1 MTPLFRRV
9 RAVVVTLLALALV
22 ATAVWWFTRPKP
34 VPVLL
39 VEVGHGVVEATL
51 SNTRAGEIEA
61 CQRTRLSTIIGGRI
75 DFLGV
80 EEGDRVEAGQVLMRL
95 WNADQDA
102 RLAVNRAQLD
112 TARKRVQ
119 EACAQ
124 ADNAERE
131 AARQTEL
138 FQRNFISA
146 SREEQ
151 ARTEARARRAACDTA
166 RADTRTAEAQI
177 EATATDR
184 QRTVLIAPFAGT
196 VAKIT
201 GELGEYST
209 PSPPGVPTPPAI
221 DLIDD
226 SCLYVK
232 APMDEID
239 APKIH
244 PGQRARVTLDALPG
258 KVFDATVKRIAP
270 YITAVEKQARTV
282 DVDLDFVRPDEAR
295 GLLVGYSAD
304 AEIVLEVRENV
315 LRIPTATL
323 QEGNQVLLYRE
334 SDGTLEAREIK
345 PGVAN
350 WDYTEVLDGLA
361 AGDRIVSSLERE
373 GVEPGA
379 RVEPENDGR
388 AAR

>member
-1 MTPLFRRV
+1 MKPFVRRSLI
-9 RAVVVTLLALALV
+9 AFVVLALIA
-22 ATAVWWFTRPKP
+22 AGIWWFTRPKP
-34 VPVLL
+34 IPVRL
-39 VEVGHGVVEATL
+39 VEVARGTVEATL

-61 CQRTRLSTIIGGRI
+61 CQRTKLSTIIGGRI
-75 DFLGV
+75 DYLGV
-80 EEGDRVEAGQVLMRL
+80 KEGDRVQAGQVLLRL
-95 WNADQDA
+95 WSEDQEA
-102 RLAVNRAQLD
+102 RLAVNRAQLE
-112 TARKRVQ
+112 TAHRRVQ
-119 EACAQ
+119 EACSQ

-131 AARQTEL
+131 AARQEEL
-138 FQRNFISA
+138 FQRKFVST
-146 SREEQ
+146 SRVEQ
-151 ARTEARARRAACDTA
+151 ARTEARARRAACDTT

-177 EATATDR
+177 TATSTDR

-244 PGQRARVTLDALPG
+244 PDQRTRVTLDALPG
-258 KVFDATVKRIAP
+258 KVFEARVKRVAP

-282 DVDLDFVRPDEAR
+282 EVDIDFVHPEEAK

-304 AEIVLEVRENV
+304 AEIVLAVRENT
-315 LRIPTATL
+315 LRVPTSTL
-323 QEGNQVLLYRE
+323 REGNRVLLYRAD
-334 SDGTLEAREIK
+334 DGRLEERVIK
-345 PGVAN
+345 AGVAN
-350 WDYTEVLDGLA
+350 WEFTEVLEGLA
-361 AGDRIVSSLERE
+361 EGDRIAASLERE
-373 GVEPGA
+373 GVKAGA
-379 RVEPENDGR
+379 RVRPEDEAGASR
-388 AAR
+388 

>member
-1 MTPLFRRV
+1 MKPFVRRSLI
-9 RAVVVTLLALALV
+9 AFVVLALIA
-22 ATAVWWFTRPKP
+22 AGIWWFTRPKP
-34 VPVLL
+34 IPVRL
-39 VEVGHGVVEATL
+39 VEVARGTVEATL

-61 CQRTRLSTIIGGRI
+61 CQRTKLSTIIGGRI
-75 DFLGV
+75 DYLGV
-80 EEGDRVEAGQVLMRL
+80 KEGDHVQAGQVLLRL
-95 WNADQDA
+95 WSEDQEA
-102 RLAVNRAQLD
+102 RLTVNRAQLE

-131 AARQTEL
+131 AARQDEL
-138 FQRNFISA
+138 FQRKFVSA
-146 SREEQ
+146 SRVEQ
-151 ARTEARARRAACDTA
+151 ARTEARARRAACDTT

-177 EATATDR
+177 TATSTDR

-244 PGQRARVTLDALPG
+244 PDQRTRVTLDALPG
-258 KVFDATVKRIAP
+258 KVFEARVKRIAP

-282 DVDLDFVRPDEAR
+282 EVDIDFVNPEEAK

-304 AEIVLEVRENV
+304 AEIVLAVRENT
-315 LRIPTATL
+315 LRVPTSTL
-323 QEGNQVLLYRE
+323 REGNRVLLYRAD
-334 SDGTLEAREIK
+334 DGRLEERVIK
-345 PGVAN
+345 AGVAN
-350 WDYTEVLDGLA
+350 WEFTEVLEGLA
-361 AGDRIVSSLERE
+361 EGDRIAASLERE
-373 GVEPGA
+373 GVKAGA
-379 RVEPENDGR
+379 RVRPEDGTGASR
-388 AAR
+388 

>member
-1 MTPLFRRV
+1 MKPFVRRSLIV
-9 RAVVVTLLALALV
+9 FVVLALIAGGI
-22 ATAVWWFTRPKP
+22 WWLTRPKP
-34 VPVLL
+34 IPVRL
-39 VEVGHGVVEATL
+39 VEVARGTVEATL

-61 CQRTRLSTIIGGRI
+61 CQRTKLSTIIGGRI
-75 DFLGV
+75 DYLGV
-80 EEGDRVEAGQVLMRL
+80 KEGDRVQAGQVLLRL
-95 WNADQDA
+95 WNEDQEA
-102 RLAVNRAQLD
+102 RLAVNRAQLES
-112 TARKRVQ
+112 ARRRVQ
-119 EACAQ
+119 EICTQ

-131 AARQTEL
+131 ARRQEEL
-138 FQRNFISA
+138 FGRNFV
-146 SREEQ
+146 SRSRVEQ
-151 ARTEARARRAACDTA
+151 AQTEARARRAACETG

-177 EATATDR
+177 AATSTDR

-244 PGQRARVTLDALPG
+244 PGQTTRVTLDALPG
-258 KVFDATVKRIAP
+258 KVFEARVKRIAP

-282 DVDLDFVRPDEAR
+282 EVDIDFANPEEAM

-304 AEIVLEVRENV
+304 AEIVLAVRENT
-315 LRIPTATL
+315 LRVPTSTL
-323 QEGNQVLLYRE
+323 REGNRVLLYRAD
-334 SDGTLEAREIK
+334 DGLLEERVIK
-345 PGVAN
+345 AGVSN
-350 WDYTEVLDGLA
+350 WEFTEVLEGLA
-361 AGDRIVSSLERE
+361 EGDRIAASLERE
-373 GVEPGA
+373 GVKDGA
-379 RVEPENDGR
+379 RVRPENGAGASR
-388 AAR
+388 